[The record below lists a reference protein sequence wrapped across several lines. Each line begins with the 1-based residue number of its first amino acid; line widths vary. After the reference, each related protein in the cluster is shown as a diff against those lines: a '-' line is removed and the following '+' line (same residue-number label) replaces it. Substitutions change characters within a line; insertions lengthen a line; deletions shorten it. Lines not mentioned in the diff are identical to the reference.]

1 MHFGQTFLSLGVVFA
16 LTFKK
21 ILNNIVMTQ
30 IHVVIRRINPAFKID
45 LVQVGYIENGQF
57 TSLSLDALERT
68 PISTYVE
75 HSSIADSPY
84 IEHSSVFSLVDV
96 LRVYPNFDIEFFD
109 NTLVLMFDF
118 DLSSD
123 ESASQEEGKGN

>member
-1 MHFGQTFLSLGVVFA
+1 
-16 LTFKK
+16 
-21 ILNNIVMTQ
+21 MTQ

-57 TSLSLDALERT
+57 TSLSIDALEHT
-68 PISTYVE
+68 PVSTYVE

-84 IEHSSVFSLVDV
+84 IEHRSVPSLIKA
-96 LRVYPNFDIEFFD
+96 LSAHLNFALEFFD

-118 DLSSD
+118 DLTLN
-123 ESASQEEGKGN
+123 ESASKEEGKGN

>member
-1 MHFGQTFLSLGVVFA
+1 MA
-16 LTFKK
+16 R
-21 ILNNIVMTQ
+21 

-57 TSLSLDALERT
+57 LTLSIDTFKRT

-84 IEHSSVFSLVDV
+84 IEHCSVFSLIDA
-96 LRVYPNFDIEFFD
+96 LRAYPGFDIEFFD

-118 DLSSD
+118 VLTDD
-123 ESASQEEGKGN
+123 EGPSEEEGKGN

>member
-1 MHFGQTFLSLGVVFA
+1 M
-16 LTFKK
+16 K
-21 ILNNIVMTQ
+21 Q

-57 TSLSLDALERT
+57 STLSLDNFKST
-68 PISTYVE
+68 PILDYVE

-84 IEHSSVFSLVDV
+84 IEHSSVSRLASA
-96 LRVYPNFDIEFFD
+96 LSAYPEFEVEFFD

-118 DLSSD
+118 NIDCD
-123 ESASQEEGKGN
+123 ESTSKEEGKRD

>member
-1 MHFGQTFLSLGVVFA
+1 
-16 LTFKK
+16 
-21 ILNNIVMTQ
+21 MTQ

-57 TSLSLDALERT
+57 AAISIDTLKRT
-68 PISTYVE
+68 PVSTYVE
-75 HSSIADSPY
+75 HSDIADSPY
-84 IEHSSVFSLVDV
+84 IEHRSVFNLIDA

-118 DLSSD
+118 DLVLG
-123 ESASQEEGKGN
+123 ESAS

>member
-1 MHFGQTFLSLGVVFA
+1 
-16 LTFKK
+16 
-21 ILNNIVMTQ
+21 MTQ

-57 TSLSLDALERT
+57 AAFSIDALKST

-84 IEHSSVFSLVDV
+84 IEHRSIFNLIDA

-118 DLSSD
+118 DLVLD
-123 ESASQEEGKGN
+123 ESAS

>member
-1 MHFGQTFLSLGVVFA
+1 
-16 LTFKK
+16 
-21 ILNNIVMTQ
+21 MTQ

-57 TSLSLDALERT
+57 LSLSIDALKRT
-68 PISTYVE
+68 PVSTYVE

-84 IEHSSVFSLVDV
+84 IEHCSVLSLIDT
-96 LRVYPNFDIEFFD
+96 LNAYPNFGVEFFD

-118 DLSSD
+118 DLTLD

>member
-1 MHFGQTFLSLGVVFA
+1 
-16 LTFKK
+16 
-21 ILNNIVMTQ
+21 MTR

-57 TSLSLDALERT
+57 SALSTDDIKRT
-68 PISTYVE
+68 PVSAHIE

-84 IEHSSVFSLVDV
+84 IEHCSVFKLIGA
-96 LRVYPNFDIEFFD
+96 LNAYPNFDIEFFD

-118 DLSSD
+118 DLVLG
-123 ESASQEEGKGN
+123 ESAS

>member
-1 MHFGQTFLSLGVVFA
+1 
-16 LTFKK
+16 
-21 ILNNIVMTQ
+21 MTQ

-57 TSLSLDALERT
+57 SSLSIDALEHT
-68 PISTYVE
+68 PVPTYVE

-84 IEHSSVFSLVDV
+84 IEHSSVPSLISA
-96 LRVYPNFDIEFFD
+96 LSAHPNFAVEFFD

-118 DLSSD
+118 DLTLN
-123 ESASQEEGKGN
+123 ESASEEEGKGN